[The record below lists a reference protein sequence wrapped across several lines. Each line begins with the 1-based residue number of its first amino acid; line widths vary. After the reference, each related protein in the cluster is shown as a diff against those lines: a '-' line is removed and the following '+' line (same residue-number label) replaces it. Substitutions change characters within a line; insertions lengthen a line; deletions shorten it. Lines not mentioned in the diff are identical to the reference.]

1 MAETRVRSEESKKRK
16 RETDRARS
24 RSRLNIGDAF
34 TAWRKLRDSKHFSS
48 DHELAVFLLDFYKTT
63 QSTSSSASVKQEDFP
78 SHVSTNQLAPSSD
91 RVPCMD
97 VKVELEEALPIS
109 VNKSLEERQRRVGT
123 ASLLQILLNPV
134 MNRAAGRKPGLLK
147 KKKKR
152 SKRTLMI
159 RITHHCL
166 AGRTHCADDNLLF
179 MSPNS
184 VLWYLHKAS
193 VKQPL
198 CPHTFIPLCS
208 LGSRTSILELGLRFP
223 SFEHSPSVL
232 SFCSFFNLKKYKE
245 NSASLTQDDA
255 TGRKKASSHD
265 DDDGEEEVDG
275 EAESLQPLRH
285 HKKNPKCHI
294 CGKVLHNNHCLRR
307 HLLVHTGERPFKCYI
322 CARGFNQKGNLKTH
336 MKVHKGERN
345 CILLGEKRNPKPTPI
360 IANVCGECGMH
371 FDEPQQLEIHRKAH
385 RKPFSCDAC
394 GKSFKCPKSLELHS
408 TIHTGDLPVSCP
420 ICPKRFL
427 TDAWLKVHMLRH
439 EGKKKFHC
447 KLCKKSFWQ
456 SNNLRTHLKT
466 HTGQRLHLCAVC
478 GKSYARADTLKAHLR
493 VHTGETPY
501 LCSTCGKSF
510 YYSQGYQQHLLVHNK
525 KPKVQVKPLGR
536 PKRNPSSDG

>member
-109 VNKSLEERQRRVGT
+109 VNSKSREPGGEAEEGGN
-123 ASLLQILLNPV
+123 SLTP
-134 MNRAAGRKPGLLK
+134 
-147 KKKKR
+147 
-152 SKRTLMI
+152 
-159 RITHHCL
+159 
-166 AGRTHCADDNLLF
+166 ADP
-179 MSPNS
+179 SEPS
-184 VLWYLHKAS
+184 HE
-193 VKQPL
+193 P
-198 CPHTFIPLCS
+198 
-208 LGSRTSILELGLRFP
+208 GSREEAGP
-223 SFEHSPSVL
+223 SEEEEEEVKEDSDDPDYSPL
-232 SFCSFFNLKKYKE
+232 FGCFFNLKKYKE